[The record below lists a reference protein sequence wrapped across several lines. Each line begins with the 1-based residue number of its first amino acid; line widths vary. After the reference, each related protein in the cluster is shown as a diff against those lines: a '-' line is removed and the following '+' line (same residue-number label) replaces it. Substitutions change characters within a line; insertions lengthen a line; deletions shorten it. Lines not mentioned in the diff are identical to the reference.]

1 MRSIIVVLDGV
12 GVGELPDAHLY
23 RDEGS
28 ATLQNLAKYL
38 GGLNLPNL
46 QKMGL
51 GNIVPILGIP
61 PSPEPMASFGKMAE
75 RSPGKDT
82 TIGHWELMGLI
93 KRKPFPTYPS
103 GFPPEIIEPFKKM
116 IGRDILGNKPASGT
130 EIIKELG
137 EEHMRTGYPIVYT
150 SADSVF
156 QIACHEEVIP
166 LEELYDMCKK
176 ARRLLRGKH
185 SVGRVIARPFRGEPG
200 SFYRTP
206 HRKDFSLPPP
216 RETILDYAKGKGLE
230 VVAVGKV
237 YDIFVGRGF
246 TRWVPTQ
253 GNEET
258 MEGIGKALE
267 EKWEGIL
274 LANLVDFD
282 MVYGHRNDPE
292 GFARALKEFDD
303 FLPHLLDKT
312 GDDYLFLTA
321 DHGCDPTTPSTD
333 HSREYVPILFYKR
346 GERGRDLGTR
356 KTFADLAMTVSE
368 IFQLGYPRR
377 GCSFLEK

>member
-1 MRSIIVVLDGV
+1 MRAIIVVLDGV

-28 ATLQNLAKYL
+28 ATLQNLAKYV
-38 GGLNLPNL
+38 GGLSLPAL

-51 GNIVPILGIP
+51 GNIVPILGVP
-61 PSPEPMASFGKMAE
+61 PSPEPIASFGKMAE

-93 KRKPFPTYPS
+93 KRKPFPTYPN
-103 GFPPEIIEPFKKM
+103 GFPPEIIEPFKRM

-185 SVGRVIARPFRGEPG
+185 AVGRVIARPFRGERG

-216 RETILDYAKGKGLE
+216 RKTILDYAKEKGLE

-237 YDIFVGRGF
+237 YDIFMGRGF
-246 TRWVPTQ
+246 TRWVPAQ
-253 GNEET
+253 GNRET
-258 MEGIGKALE
+258 MEGIEKALG

-356 KTFADLAMTVSE
+356 KSFADLAMTVSE